1 MRHVAQQQAGH
12 PAQEG
17 DQLEHS
23 SAGNKG
29 DDNQAAHPLDLHLKL
44 PLMSARVPVTRGT
57 TMSRRLRRLEV
68 VATWRRDNKWQL
80 DGNNHDSDTGHLVG
94 GEAQADH
101 MQVEVGVQEAQRR
114 RLQEEDFHVFNS
126 HS

>member
-1 MRHVAQQQAGH
+1 MRHVAQQQPGH

-23 SAGNKG
+23 SAGNNE
-29 DDNQAAHPLDLHLKL
+29 DDNRAAHPLDLHLKL
-44 PLMSARVPVTRGT
+44 PLMSARAPVTRGT

-80 DGNNHDSDTGHLVG
+80 DGNNHDNDTGHLVG

-101 MQVEVGVQEAQRR
+101 VQVEVGVQQAQRR
-114 RLQEEDFHVFNS
+114 RLQEE
-126 HS
+126 